1 MKKNMLLKLCI
12 AASVVTLLSAVNF
25 KEVRAEDKMKS
36 AKEVASEMGIGW
48 NLGNTFDSHGDWIVE
63 ETEGSVKDFETAWKN
78 PVTTKAMIDKVKE
91 AGFKTVRIPITWKQH
106 MGKAPNYTVDEAWMD
121 RINEV
126 VDYVIDDG
134 LYAIIDVHHDEE
146 WCIPTAV
153 AKEKSKE
160 QLEALWTQIATRFKE
175 YDSHLIFETLNEPRV
190 IGSELEWMGGS
201 SEEREAVNELN
212 EAALKTIRSTGGNNK
227 ERAIM
232 MPTYA
237 ASGSV
242 EAVGGY
248 KVSNDPNT
256 IVSIHAYY
264 PSEFALELGKKTTWD
279 SEKDKAAFT
288 NAFMYYYYYFAFQ
301 GKPVVL
307 GEFGC
312 IAKGNLPSRVAYIK
326 DYVEE
331 ATKYGIPCIL
341 WDNGDIVDNGEY
353 SFGIFDRRNL
363 TWSYPE
369 IKNAAIDTYYRVFR
383 EMKADVIKSSKDLE
397 LNVNKTEWENG
408 YKLSFDIKN
417 TSSNEAKG
425 WSLKIK
431 KGVLNIVKQW
441 NVNVTYEGDY
451 IIVKPNLGFET
462 IAPDSSFSFNLLGE
476 GKLDVLECELEQ

>member
-1 MKKNMLLKLCI
+1 MKKNMLLKLGI
-12 AASVVTLLSAVNF
+12 AAAVVTLMTAVNF

-212 EAALKTIRSTGGNNK
+212 EAALKTIR
-227 ERAIM
+227 
-232 MPTYA
+232 
-237 ASGSV
+237 
-242 EAVGGY
+242 
-248 KVSNDPNT
+248 
-256 IVSIHAYY
+256 
-264 PSEFALELGKKTTWD
+264 
-279 SEKDKAAFT
+279 
-288 NAFMYYYYYFAFQ
+288 
-301 GKPVVL
+301 
-307 GEFGC
+307 
-312 IAKGNLPSRVAYIK
+312 
-326 DYVEE
+326 
-331 ATKYGIPCIL
+331 
-341 WDNGDIVDNGEY
+341 
-353 SFGIFDRRNL
+353 
-363 TWSYPE
+363 
-369 IKNAAIDTYYRVFR
+369 
-383 EMKADVIKSSKDLE
+383 
-397 LNVNKTEWENG
+397 
-408 YKLSFDIKN
+408 
-417 TSSNEAKG
+417 
-425 WSLKIK
+425 
-431 KGVLNIVKQW
+431 
-441 NVNVTYEGDY
+441 
-451 IIVKPNLGFET
+451 
-462 IAPDSSFSFNLLGE
+462 
-476 GKLDVLECELEQ
+476 